1 MLFHMELNNE
11 KGIESIPSTYFV
23 FMISDNKHL
32 SLPHNN
38 YKLLNTMPDITY
50 YRNVE
55 DKKKAYRIK
64 MNSVYNSYM
73 IMMASLLYKK
83 SHNESI
89 VIVSSKEENEEY
101 GFNIA
106 KQWAKIISD
115 RYQYKC
121 FKFTNTV
128 LRSMRLESRFDETNY
143 AKLLMDMDKIG
154 R

>member
-11 KGIESIPSTYFV
+11 KGIEMIPSSYFV

-32 SLPHNN
+32 FLSHNN
-38 YKLLNTMPDITY
+38 YKLLNIMPDITY

-55 DKKKAYRIK
+55 DKKKAYKIK
-64 MNSVYNSYM
+64 INNLYKEYITM
-73 IMMASLLYKK
+73 IASLLYKK

-89 VIVSSKEENEEY
+89 VIVSTKEENESY

-106 KQWAKIISD
+106 KQLAKTISD
-115 RYQYKC
+115 RYDYEC

-128 LRSMRLESRFDETNY
+128 LRTMRIDSRFDESSS
-143 AKLLMDMDKIG
+143 AKLLMDMDKVG